1 MRFCEKLAVKRKQ
14 NNLSQEQFADTLGV
28 SRQAVSKWESGTSYP
43 DMDKII
49 KMTKIL
55 NCTLEDLLDDGT
67 IGKNRR
73 KEKTKITD
81 QFQQVLN
88 QITKTYNMFFS
99 MTLKQKLKC
108 VLEMFCLAIML
119 LLIGGI
125 ITTIL
130 IEITYN
136 MLTFIPNPTIVH
148 AIEKIFESIYTVI
161 AIIFGVIVFIHI
173 FKIRYL
179 DYYITIE
186 DDNTK
191 TKKIE
196 QSLEIKEKDR
206 ERIIIRDPKHSTT
219 HIINVIGKILILFL
233 KILIIWFIIPVV
245 FAFIFFVVLASIC
258 ICHINIGL
266 IFSTGFLLFAAIS
279 FLCFLLIYLTY
290 NFVFNRKQHMKFIF
304 ISMISSFLIIGI
316 SIGLSVTILLNYKQI
331 DGTKGLDRKTSTEI
345 INVNENTTITFGMD
359 NDEDNIEYIID
370 NSKSDIELEIQTVK
384 GVNYVL
390 NKAHNDYYYL
400 NMREIPPKTIYN
412 IFLNDIKNRQI
423 RNYNSNEF
431 LKVKVILSKNN
442 YDLLKN
448 NHEKFESQN

>member
-67 IGKNRR
+67 IGKNPK
-73 KEKTKITD
+73 KEKIKITD
-81 QFQQVLN
+81 QVQQVLY

-108 VLEMFCLAIML
+108 VFEMFCLAIML

-130 IEITYN
+130 LEITYN
-136 MLTFIPNPTIVH
+136 ILKFIPNQTIMA
-148 AIEKIFESIYTVI
+148 AIGGMFESIYTII

-196 QSLEIKEKDR
+196 QSLEVKEKDR

-219 HIINVIGKILILFL
+219 HIINVIGKILILFIKL
-233 KILIIWFIIPVV
+233 LIIWFIIPVI
-245 FAFIFFVVLASIC
+245 FAFIFFVVLASLC

-266 IFSTGFLLFAAIS
+266 IFTTGFLLFTAIS

-316 SIGLSVTILLNYKQI
+316 SIGLSITILLNYKQI
-331 DGTKGLDRKTSTEI
+331 DGTKGLDKKTSTEI
-345 INVNENTTITFGMD
+345 INVNGNTIITFGMD
-359 NDEDNIEYIID
+359 KDDDNVEYIID
-370 NSKSDIELEIQTVK
+370 NSKSDIELEIQTIK

-390 NKAHNDYYYL
+390 NKTHDDYYYL

-412 IFLNDIKNRQI
+412 IFLNDIKNKQI

-431 LKVKVILSKNN
+431 LKVKIILSEDN
-442 YDLLKN
+442 YELLKN
-448 NHEKFESQN
+448 NYAKFENQN

>member
-1 MRFCEKLAVKRKQ
+1 MRFCEKLAIQRKK

-130 IEITYN
+130 IEVTYN

-219 HIINVIGKILILFL
+219 HIINVIGKILILFIKL
-233 KILIIWFIIPVV
+233 LIIWFIIPVV

-266 IFSTGFLLFAAIS
+266 IFSTGFLLFMAIS
-279 FLCFLLIYLTY
+279 FLCFLLIYLAY
-290 NFVFNRKQHMKFIF
+290 NFVFNRKQHMKFIL
-304 ISMISSFLIIGI
+304 ISMISSFLLIGI

-331 DGTKGLDRKTSTEI
+331 DGTKGLNKKINTET
-345 INVNENTTITFGMD
+345 INANENTTISFGID
-359 NDEDNIEYIID
+359 NNEENIEYIID
-370 NSKSDIELEIQTVK
+370 NSKNDIELKIQTVQ
-384 GVNYVL
+384 GIDYIL
-390 NKAHNDYYYL
+390 NRNHNDYYYL
-400 NMREIPPKTIYN
+400 YMKEVPLRTIYN
-412 IFLNDIKNRQI
+412 IFLNDIKNKQI
-423 RNYNSNEF
+423 RNYNSDDF
-431 LKVKVILSKNN
+431 IKIKVTLSQDN
-442 YDLLKN
+442 YELLQGNRNKITN
-448 NHEKFESQN
+448 